1 MFLFTS
7 AARRHIVPDIMT
19 NFERIEAAEAKRLIE
34 EENYI
39 LIDVRSVPEFNDEHA
54 AGAYNVPFLNKTEQG
69 MVSNPDFSEVVKALV
84 NDTSKGIV
92 TSCQM
97 GGRSVRAAQE
107 LANLGYTSVVDL
119 RGGFAGEKDG
129 ATGEVIVEGWKGSG
143 LATVA
148 GFDTERGYE
157 ALKSRLRSQDDA
169 APQEGMPA
177 QPAIPTGERWAH
189 PERTVVCAKL
199 KQELPA
205 MRRKPMGGP
214 MGIRLKKEI
223 SAPAWEMWVEHSK
236 MIINEYR
243 LNPADPKA
251 QEMLIKQCED
261 FFYGEGGVKPPE
273 YVAAESGAAAE

>member
-1 MFLFTS
+1 
-7 AARRHIVPDIMT
+7 MT
-19 NFERIEAAEAKRLIE
+19 NFERIEAAEAKRLIDE
-34 EENYI
+34 KGYV

-54 AGAYNVPFLNKTEQG
+54 AGAYNIPFLNKTEQG
-69 MVSNPDFSEVVKALV
+69 MVSNPDFSEVVQALV
-84 NDTSKGIV
+84 ADKSQGVV

-107 LANLGYTSVVDL
+107 LASLGYTSVADL

-143 LATVA
+143 LSTAT
-148 GFDTERGYE
+148 GFDHERGYE
-157 ALKSRLRSQDDA
+157 AVKSRLQSSDEEPHEAQT
-169 APQEGMPA
+169 APPA
-177 QPAIPTGERWAH
+177 EPVIPTGERWAH

-214 MGIRLKKEI
+214 MGMRLKKEV

-273 YVAAESGAAAE
+273 YVAAESGPQTE

>member
-1 MFLFTS
+1 
-7 AARRHIVPDIMT
+7 MT
-19 NFERIEAAEAKRLIE
+19 NFERVEAAQAKRLVDE
-34 EENYI
+34 EGY
-39 LIDVRSVPEFNDEHA
+39 LFIDVRSVPEYNEEHA

-69 MVSNPDFSEVVKALV
+69 MVSNPEFSSVIQALV
-84 NDTSKGIV
+84 QDKSKGIV

-97 GGRSVRAAQE
+97 GGRSIRAAQE

-129 ATGEVIVEGWKGSG
+129 ATGQVIVEGWKGTG
-143 LATVA
+143 LATST

-157 ALKSRLRSQDDA
+157 ALRSRLQSNQADQQA
-169 APQEGMPA
+169 GQPE

-189 PERTVVCAKL
+189 PERTVMCAKL

-251 QEMLIKQCED
+251 QEMLIKQCQD

-273 YVAAESGAAAE
+273 YVAAESGAPAAE